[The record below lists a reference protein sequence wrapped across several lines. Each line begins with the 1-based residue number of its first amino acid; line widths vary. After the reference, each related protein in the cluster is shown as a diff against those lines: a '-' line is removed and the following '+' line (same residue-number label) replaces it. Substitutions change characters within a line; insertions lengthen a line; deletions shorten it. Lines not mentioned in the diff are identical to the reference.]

1 MSTSSDVLELLDRWA
16 SAEQAGDAAALES
29 VLAADFA
36 GVGPAGFVL
45 TRDQWLVRFA
55 NGLHNDA
62 FAVQEPQVRE
72 FGDAAAVIAVLEQ
85 QTHFGGQDNSGRF
98 RLSLLV
104 VRDADQ
110 WRLAGVHIG
119 LLQLPPG
126 AGLGPGTGN

>member
-1 MSTSSDVLELLDRWA
+1 MSSSSDVLELLDRWA
-16 SAEQAGDAAALES
+16 AAEQANDATALES

-45 TRDQWLVRFA
+45 TREQWLVRFG

-62 FAVQEPQVRE
+62 FAVEEPQVRE
-72 FGDAAAVIAVLEQ
+72 FGDAAAVIAVLAQ
-85 QTHFGGQDNSGRF
+85 QTRFAGQDNSGRF

-104 VRDADQ
+104 VREADQ

-119 LLQLPPG
+119 LLQPPPV
-126 AGLGPGTGN
+126 PGQGN

>member
-1 MSTSSDVLELLDRWA
+1 MSTSSDVVELLDRWA
-16 SAEQAGDAAALES
+16 AAEQANDAAALET

-36 GVGPAGFVL
+36 GVGPVGFVL
-45 TRDQWLVRFA
+45 TREQWLIRFG

-62 FAVQEPQVRE
+62 FAVREPQVRD

-85 QTHFGGQDNSGRF
+85 QTRFGDQDSSGRF

-104 VRDADQ
+104 VREADQ

-119 LLQLPPG
+119 MLQAPPV
-126 AGLGPGTGN
+126 PGTGN